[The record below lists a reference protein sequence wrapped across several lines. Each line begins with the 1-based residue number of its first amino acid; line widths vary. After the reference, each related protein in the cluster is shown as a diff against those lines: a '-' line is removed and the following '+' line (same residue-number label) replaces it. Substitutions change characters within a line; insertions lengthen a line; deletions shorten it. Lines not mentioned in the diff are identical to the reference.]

1 MKNFAA
7 TRCLLAG
14 ILLFFGVGLAH
25 AQATRTW
32 VSGVGDDANPCSR
45 TAPCKTF
52 AGAISKTAPAGII
65 DVLDPGGFG
74 ALTVTKAI
82 TIEAVGTV
90 AGVLVSGTNGFV
102 IAAGANDVVTLRGLS
117 IEGVNAGLN
126 GVRFTSGAK
135 LVIENSTIKGFT
147 QNGIDFEPTGVS
159 QLVVNNTTVSD
170 SGNAAVFVQ
179 AGASGSASAS
189 LKDVRLAQS
198 KYGLVNQKGTVSITK
213 SVVSG
218 HTLTGIGAM
227 GSSAQARVNVDDSVI
242 SDCGGTGVTSFGSQA
257 AVYLSRSSV
266 TNNGTGLQ
274 PSLGGQLVSY
284 GNNRIALNTANGSPS
299 STIAEQ

>member
-1 MKNFAA
+1 MNVSIALRAF
-7 TRCLLAG
+7 LAG
-14 ILLFFGVGLAH
+14 SVLLMGTGLAH

-32 VSGVGDDANPCSR
+32 ISGVGDDANPCSR

-74 ALTVTKAI
+74 ALTITKAI
-82 TIEAVGTV
+82 TLEAVGTV
-90 AGVLVSGTNGFV
+90 AGVLVSGTNGIV
-102 IAAGANDVVTLRGLS
+102 VSAGTSDVVTLRGLS
-117 IEGVNAGLN
+117 IEGLNTGLS
-126 GVRFTSGAK
+126 GVLFNSGAK

-147 QNGIDFEPTGVS
+147 QNGIDFEPSGVS

-179 AGASGSASAS
+179 AGAAGSASVS
-189 LKDVRLAQS
+189 INNSRLAQS
-198 KYGLVNQKGTVSITK
+198 RFGLVDQKGTVSITK
-213 SVVSG
+213 SVISG
-218 HTLTGIGAM
+218 HTANGINAL
-227 GSSAQARVNVDDSVI
+227 GSSAPVRVDIDDSLI
-242 SDCGGTGVTSFGSQA
+242 SDCATTGVSTFGSQS

-266 TNNGTGLQ
+266 TNNGTGLRSQ
-274 PSLGGQLVSY
+274 LGGQLVSWH
-284 GNNRIALNTANGSPS
+284 NNHVALNTTDGVPT